1 MSSDEKKAEPH
12 CAPDDE
18 ECLIEDLER
27 DLAEPHVPLDGAPP
41 GHWKHVDGSLTD
53 EERLASEAAK
63 EAHQERMA
71 HGRPRG
77 KL

>member
-1 MSSDEKKAEPH
+1 MSSEDKKADPA

-18 ECLIEDLER
+18 ECLDEDLER
-27 DLAEPHVPLDGAPP
+27 DLSDPHVPLDGAPP
-41 GHWKHVDGSLTD
+41 EHWKHVPPLTE
-53 EERLASEAAK
+53 EERLEIQAAK
-63 EAHQERMA
+63 EEHQERLA